1 MGVTNIFKEAGQ
13 MGIYVNP
20 DNIDFQRCLQQDIY
34 VDKSMIIECINKYI
48 DTEDRFI
55 NISMPLRFGKSMTAN
70 MFTAYYSRG
79 CDSRKMFSELKIAKS
94 ADSALRKNLCKFS
107 NCDKK
112 RYCERLEK
120 QPLIFLQYTITT
132 VICQV
137 SSAICGSSLSVMSDT
152 IPSLTSKP

>member
-1 MGVTNIFKEAGQ
+1 

-48 DTEDRFI
+48 NTEDCFI

-70 MFTAYYSRG
+70 MLTAYYSRG

-94 ADSALRKNLCKFS
+94 ADLALRKNLCKFI

-120 QPLIFLQYTITT
+120 QPLNFFT
-132 VICQV
+132 VYNKYRNL
-137 SSAICGSSLSVMSDT
+137 SSSSTVSLSGYMISSSPRT
-152 IPSLTSKP
+152 LPQ